1 MVCVL
6 QWTGLKKWR
15 NKLIQKFSFEELDL
29 KGAYLIKPFIAHDDR
44 GYLIKDYSKEVF
56 EDNGIFHDLKEVF
69 YTNSKKGVVRAI
81 HFQRVKE
88 QAKLVRCVSGKIYDG
103 IVDLRK
109 DSPTFGEWRG
119 FFLSEDNKE
128 QLFIPEHFGH
138 GYLVIEPSVVSY
150 KCGEKFY
157 GEYDDGIIWNDSSIG
172 IEWPLE
178 LVSNEIILSDKDKD
192 LKSFEEFKN
201 GTR

>member
-1 MVCVL
+1 M
-6 QWTGLKKWR
+6 
-15 NKLIQKFSFEELDL
+15 IQKFSFEELDL
-29 KGAYLIKPFIAHDDR
+29 KGAYLIKPFVAYDDR
-44 GYLIKDYSKEVF
+44 GYFIKDYSKEGF

-88 QAKLVRCVSGKIYDG
+88 QAKLVRCVSGKIYDV

-119 FFLSEDNKE
+119 FFLSEENKE

-138 GYLVIEPSVVSY
+138 GYLVIEPSIVSY

-157 GEYDDGIIWNDSSIG
+157 GEYDDGIMWNDPAIG

-178 LVSNEIILSDKDKD
+178 LVNNEIILSDKDKE

>member
-1 MVCVL
+1 M
-6 QWTGLKKWR
+6 
-15 NKLIQKFSFEELDL
+15 IHKFSFEELDL
-29 KGAYLIKPFIAHDDR
+29 KGAYLIKPFVAYDDR
-44 GYLIKDYSKEVF
+44 GYFLKDYSKEVF

-88 QAKLVRCVSGKIYDG
+88 QAKLVRCVSGKVYDV

-109 DSPTFGEWRG
+109 DSPTFGKWRG
-119 FFLSEDNKE
+119 FFLSEENKE

-157 GEYDDGIIWNDSSIG
+157 GEYDDGIMWNDPDIG

-178 LVSNEIILSDKDKD
+178 LVNNEIILSDKDKNLSSLKD
-192 LKSFEEFKN
+192 LIAN
-201 GTR
+201 YNTV